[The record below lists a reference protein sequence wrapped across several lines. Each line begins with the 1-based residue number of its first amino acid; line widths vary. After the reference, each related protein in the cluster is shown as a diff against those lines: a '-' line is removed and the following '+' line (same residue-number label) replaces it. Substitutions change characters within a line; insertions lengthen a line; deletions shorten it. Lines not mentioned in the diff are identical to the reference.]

1 MLDAAN
7 ALGTH
12 RIIDKNAAFAPFR
25 GHRVITSNMEK
36 GVMWKRFARV
46 LVTAA
51 VAASVIPSPAWSRG
65 GKSDEEGPPAVQ
77 IGKEKLFPTNV
88 NWVADT
94 LDGKQLWSGADRPSI
109 YVDKQLRLKGYD
121 GCNMFSLTAYPLKQ
135 QKLAVGPLVIASRV
149 CDKPVVDAERS
160 FLNAVRGAK
169 EWDMEG
175 ANVLIV
181 KGLGG
186 TVRFERGL

>member
-1 MLDAAN
+1 MRN
-7 ALGTH
+7 
-12 RIIDKNAAFAPFR
+12 RC
-25 GHRVITSNMEK
+25 
-36 GVMWKRFARV
+36 ARV
-46 LVTAA
+46 LAGLAMVL
-51 VAASVIPSPAWSRG
+51 VLCPSLAHAQKTSS
-65 GKSDEEGPPAVQ
+65 KDEDGPPAVQ
-77 IGKEKLFPTNV
+77 IGKEKLFPVNT
-88 NWVADT
+88 NWVADS

-121 GCNMFSLTAYPLKQ
+121 GCNMFSVTAYPLKQ
-135 QKLAVGPLVIASRV
+135 QKIVVGPLAVGTQA
-149 CDKPVVDAERS
+149 CDKTVVATERS

-175 ANVLIV
+175 ANTLIV

>member
-1 MLDAAN
+1 MLK
-7 ALGTH
+7 
-12 RIIDKNAAFAPFR
+12 RI
-25 GHRVITSNMEK
+25 
-36 GVMWKRFARV
+36 ARV
-46 LVTAA
+46 SAA
-51 VAASVIPSPAWSRG
+51 AILGASLASSPILAAGG
-65 GKSDEEGPPAVQ
+65 GKTGPAEEGPPAVQ
-77 IGKEKLFPTNV
+77 IGKEKLFPVNT
-88 NWVADT
+88 NWVADS
-94 LDGKQLWSGADRPSI
+94 LDGKQLWNGIDRPSI
-109 YVDKQLRLKGYD
+109 YIDKQLRLKGFD
-121 GCNMFSLTAYPLKQ
+121 GCNMFSLTAFPLKA
-135 QKLAVGPLVIASRV
+135 QKLAIGPLAVAKQV

>member
-1 MLDAAN
+1 
-7 ALGTH
+7 
-12 RIIDKNAAFAPFR
+12 
-25 GHRVITSNMEK
+25 
-36 GVMWKRFARV
+36 MWNRCARV
-46 LVTAA
+46 LMAFA
-51 VAASVIPSPAWSRG
+51 VGAMLSPSLAWS
-65 GKSDEEGPPAVQ
+65 KSTGTKVSPSEEGPPAVQ

-88 NWVADT
+88 NWIADS
-94 LDGKQLWSGADRPSI
+94 LDGKELWTGADRPSI
-109 YVDKQLRLKGYD
+109 YIDKQLRLRGFD
-121 GCNMFSLTAYPLKQ
+121 GCNMFSLTAYPLRD
-135 QKLAVGPLVIASRV
+135 QKLAIGPLAVARQT

-175 ANVLIV
+175 ANILIV

>member
-1 MLDAAN
+1 
-7 ALGTH
+7 
-12 RIIDKNAAFAPFR
+12 
-25 GHRVITSNMEK
+25 
-36 GVMWKRFARV
+36 MWNRCARV
-46 LVTAA
+46 LVG
-51 VAASVIPSPAWSRG
+51 VAMATIMCPSLAFAQKTSNNA
-65 GKSDEEGPPAVQ
+65 DEGPPAVQ
-77 IGKEKLFPTNV
+77 IGKEKLFPVNT
-88 NWVADT
+88 NWVADS
-94 LDGKQLWSGADRPSI
+94 LDGKQLWSGPDRPSI
-109 YVDKQLRLKGYD
+109 YVDKQLRMKGYD
-121 GCNMFSLTAYPLKQ
+121 GCNMFSVTAYPLKA
-135 QKLAVGPLVIASRV
+135 QKLVVGPLAVAKQT

>member
-1 MLDAAN
+1 MRN
-7 ALGTH
+7 
-12 RIIDKNAAFAPFR
+12 RC
-25 GHRVITSNMEK
+25 
-36 GVMWKRFARV
+36 ARV
-46 LVTAA
+46 LAGLTMVL
-51 VAASVIPSPAWSRG
+51 VLCPSLAHAQKTSS
-65 GKSDEEGPPAVQ
+65 KDEDGPPAVQ
-77 IGKEKLFPTNV
+77 IGKEKLFPVNT
-88 NWVADT
+88 NWVADS

-121 GCNMFSLTAYPLKQ
+121 GCNMFSVTAYPLKQ
-135 QKLAVGPLVIASRV
+135 QKIVVGPLAVGTQA
-149 CDKPVVDAERS
+149 CDKTVVATERS

-175 ANVLIV
+175 ANTLIV

>member
-1 MLDAAN
+1 
-7 ALGTH
+7 
-12 RIIDKNAAFAPFR
+12 
-25 GHRVITSNMEK
+25 
-36 GVMWKRFARV
+36 MWNRCARV
-46 LVTAA
+46 LMAA
-51 VAASVIPSPAWSRG
+51 ALVAALSPSYAWSKSG
-65 GKSDEEGPPAVQ
+65 GKTSADEEGPPAVQ
-77 IGKEKLFPTNV
+77 IGKEKLFPVNV
-88 NWVADT
+88 NWVADS
-94 LDGKQLWSGADRPSI
+94 LDGKELWSGPDRPSI
-109 YVDKQLRLKGYD
+109 YIDKQLRLKGFD

-135 QKLAVGPLVIASRV
+135 QKLAIGPLAVARQV

-175 ANVLIV
+175 ANILIV